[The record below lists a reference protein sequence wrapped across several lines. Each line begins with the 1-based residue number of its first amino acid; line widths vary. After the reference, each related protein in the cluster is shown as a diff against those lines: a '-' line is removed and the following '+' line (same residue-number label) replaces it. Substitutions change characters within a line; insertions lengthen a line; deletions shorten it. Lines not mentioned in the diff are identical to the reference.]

1 VQAEERAQ
9 VLRTKV
15 NGEKDIIQNKVQA
28 QVVEIVNK
36 SRADAKAMT
45 KRTEEYATV
54 SVIESQSTLMAT
66 KAKCHALLEEGRS
79 EMRNIEGF
87 DAQRKHEFEM
97 KKAQVFQDLA
107 KDNKNLVISGDHG
120 DAIISSLFELDGQ
133 SK

>member
-1 VQAEERAQ
+1 M
-9 VLRTKV
+9 
-15 NGEKDIIQNKVQA
+15 
-28 QVVEIVNK
+28 VEIVNK
-36 SRADAKAMT
+36 SRADANAMT

-54 SVIESQSTLMAT
+54 SVIESKSTLMAT
-66 KAKCHALLEEGRS
+66 KAKCHALLEEGRA

-97 KKAQVFQDLA
+97 TKAQVFQDLA
-107 KDNKNLVISGDHG
+107 KNNKNLVISGDHG